1 MLLRTLLLLAL
12 LIIIKS
18 GFSQVSGISSTN
30 LPLVVI
36 NTSGKT
42 ISDAAKIQANMKL
55 IFNDNGVV
63 NKPTD
68 PGNIYDGNIGIE
80 IRGAYSASLPQKPYG
95 IETRDASGNN
105 HNVSL
110 LGMPEEND
118 WILLANYNDK
128 TFMRNMLAFE
138 LFRKMGHYAP
148 RTRMVEVIVNNI
160 YQGVYILTE
169 KIKQDKGR
177 VDIAKLAAKDVAGDD
192 VTGGYIFKID
202 YYDSSNSWKS
212 NYTPPGYPTKSINY
226 VYSDPDATDLLPS
239 QKNYLKDAV
248 NSFESKLYSTN
259 FTDKTTGYPAW
270 LDVNSFIDYF
280 IVSEV
285 SRNVDGYKKSCY
297 FFKDKNSK
305 GGKINAGPVW
315 DFDWAWKN
323 IWDCSFYQATN
334 GSGWSY
340 KVNDCGNIWPNSNGW
355 MVRLLQDEEFANAL
369 NKRYFELRNS
379 YLSFSH
385 LQSYIDSVK
394 NLVNEA
400 QARHYTKWNILS
412 ASVGAP
418 EVDSQPGTYAGQVT
432 QFSNWIKTRLTWLDA
447 NMPGK
452 SIPTTVDLQPQAF
465 SYRIFPNPTSELV
478 YIEASSEING
488 IEVFSSGGKLVLSQS
503 GISACETRVDVSNF
517 APGVYLIN
525 MKLAGKQ
532 PIRSKLVV
540 R

>member
-1 MLLRTLLLLAL
+1 
-12 LIIIKS
+12 
-18 GFSQVSGISSTN
+18 
-30 LPLVVI
+30 
-36 NTSGKT
+36 
-42 ISDAAKIQANMKL
+42 
-55 IFNDNGVV
+55 
-63 NKPTD
+63 
-68 PGNIYDGNIGIE
+68 
-80 IRGAYSASLPQKPYG
+80 
-95 IETRDASGNN
+95 
-105 HNVSL
+105 
-110 LGMPEEND
+110 
-118 WILLANYNDK
+118 
-128 TFMRNMLAFE
+128 
-138 LFRKMGHYAP
+138 
-148 RTRMVEVIVNNI
+148 
-160 YQGVYILTE
+160 
-169 KIKQDKGR
+169 
-177 VDIAKLAAKDVAGDD
+177 
-192 VTGGYIFKID
+192 
-202 YYDSSNSWKS
+202 
-212 NYTPPGYPTKSINY
+212 
-226 VYSDPDATDLLPS
+226 
-239 QKNYLKDAV
+239 
-248 NSFESKLYSTN
+248 
-259 FTDKTTGYPAW
+259 
-270 LDVNSFIDYF
+270 
-280 IVSEV
+280 
-285 SRNVDGYKKSCY
+285 
-297 FFKDKNSK
+297 
-305 GGKINAGPVW
+305 
-315 DFDWAWKN
+315 
-323 IWDCSFYQATN
+323 
-334 GSGWSY
+334 
-340 KVNDCGNIWPNSNGW
+340 